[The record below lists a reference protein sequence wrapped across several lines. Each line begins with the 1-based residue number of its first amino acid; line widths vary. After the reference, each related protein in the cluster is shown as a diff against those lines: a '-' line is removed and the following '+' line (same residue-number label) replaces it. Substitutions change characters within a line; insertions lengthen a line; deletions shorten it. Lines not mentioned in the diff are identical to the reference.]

1 MNFLQELKNLIK
13 NTLRWTYSL
22 VALSFFFFLFP
33 LNKPFSL
40 LFFDKIKEDLL
51 PQGVE
56 LIVTNPMSAF
66 LSQIVISFVL
76 AFMVISPFIIYGIVK
91 YLSPALYEE
100 ERKTLFKLII
110 PFTFLFV
117 GGSIFSYFFIIPPSF
132 KILYSFTKAMGAAPF
147 FAIGEFVYSVL
158 GLMLAVGIMFLLP
171 IFMSILSWV
180 GLIEAGF
187 WKNNWKYAFLVFL
200 IFSAIITPD
209 GTGITMA
216 ILAIPLV
223 GLYGVG
229 IVASKKQN

>member
-1 MNFLQELKNLIK
+1 
-13 NTLRWTYSL
+13 
-22 VALSFFFFLFP
+22 
-33 LNKPFSL
+33 
-40 LFFDKIKEDLL
+40 
-51 PQGVE
+51 
-56 LIVTNPMSAF
+56 
-66 LSQIVISFVL
+66 
-76 AFMVISPFIIYGIVK
+76 
-91 YLSPALYEE
+91 
-100 ERKTLFKLII
+100 
-110 PFTFLFV
+110 
-117 GGSIFSYFFIIPPSF
+117 
-132 KILYSFTKAMGAAPF
+132 MGAAPF

-223 GLYGVG
+223 GLYGIG
-229 IVASKKQN
+229 IVASKK